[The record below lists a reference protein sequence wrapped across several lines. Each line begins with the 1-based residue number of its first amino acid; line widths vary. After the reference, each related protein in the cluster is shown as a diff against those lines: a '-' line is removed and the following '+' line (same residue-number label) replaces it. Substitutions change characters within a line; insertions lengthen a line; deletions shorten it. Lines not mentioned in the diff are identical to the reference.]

1 MAAGQFLLASPESR
15 AGFYSGLWHC
25 QAVYLRQ
32 HPSQLFSLISH
43 GGGKKSPSQHACG
56 VMNTAPAA
64 VCLLWLESLQGLER
78 RPGEL

>member
-43 GGGKKSPSQHACG
+43 GGGKRVHLSTRVG
-56 VMNTAPAA
+56 
-64 VCLLWLESLQGLER
+64 
-78 RPGEL
+78 